1 MFQRWRLI
9 LIAVVAILI
18 LLAVVYFPDTEM
30 SVDIICDDFTEQ
42 GGNVNQEIVVSAWID
57 RIIVSLC
64 SNPTTGFQWQLKDVS
79 SKSADMIILED
90 NQYLS
95 PEDSSAIGASGKEV
109 WTFGV
114 HRKGSANITMAYQQ
128 PDGDNSTATWTFNL
142 AVDAH

>member
-1 MFQRWRLI
+1 MFQRWKLI
-9 LIAVVAILI
+9 LIAVAAIVI
-18 LLAVVYFPDTEM
+18 LLAVIYFPDTEM

-42 GGNVNQEIVVSAWID
+42 GGNVSQEIVVSTWID

-79 SKSADMIILED
+79 GKVDMLNLED
-90 NQYLS
+90 NQYLP

-114 HRKGSANITMAYQQ
+114 HRKGSANITMAYQR
-128 PDGDNSTATWTFNL
+128 PGGDNSTATWTFKL
-142 AVDAH
+142 MVDAH